1 MYPKGTVDAWLQTEM
16 PEINL
21 NTLIPQSAG
30 RYNTHEPLNST
41 DIKEWEMEWRQKG
54 FWREFLR
61 NALYCELHPKGEG

>member
-1 MYPKGTVDAWLQTEM
+1 MYPKGTVDVWLQTEM

-54 FWREFLR
+54 F
-61 NALYCELHPKGEG
+61 